1 MPLVFCEPKAL
12 SSPSAHSYAP
22 APRSFFIG
30 ISSGSLR
37 TGGFFFPFGSRLFHR
52 SCLWFPA
59 SRKLFLPLWLTS
71 VYWLPG
77 LVHSLLAFF
86 HCFSFSFPLFLIRR
100 LPFPGNVRG
109 IKQKSPLLPG
119 GRKAALQTADYLE
132 GFGPSAMPKAA
143 RKGSIPFLSPCG
155 CPFLT
160 WSRGRAGRPPAPHI
174 PFCRRRGSG

>member
-1 MPLVFCEPKAL
+1 MTFFIGHAFGLLRAESSFFPFGSQLCTSSPVFFHRYFLRFSANRRSFSSVMPLVSCEPKAL
-12 SSPSAHSYAP
+12 SSPLAHSYAS
-22 APRSFFIG
+22 ATRSGALAAGLF
-30 ISSGSLR
+30 SL
-37 TGGFFFPFGSRLFHR
+37 FFFQLSA
-52 SCLWFPA
+52 FPYPSPTF
-59 SRKLFLPLWLTS
+59 SRKCDGYKTKKP
-71 VYWLPG
+71 
-77 LVHSLLAFF
+77 
-86 HCFSFSFPLFLIRR
+86 
-100 LPFPGNVRG
+100 
-109 IKQKSPLLPG
+109 SPPW

>member
-22 APRSFFIG
+22 ATRSFFIG

-37 TGGFFFPFGSRLFHR
+37 TGGLFHR

-59 SRKLFLPLWLTS
+59 SRKLFLPLWLTAMHQ
-71 VYWLPG
+71 LPG

-132 GFGPSAMPKAA
+132 GFGSSAMPKAA
-143 RKGSIPFLSPCG
+143 RQGGIPFLSPFG

-160 WSRGRAGRPPAPHI
+160 WSRGWAGRPPAPHI

>member
-37 TGGFFFPFGSRLFHR
+37 TGGLFHR

-59 SRKLFLPLWLTS
+59 SRKLFLPLWLTAMHQ
-71 VYWLPG
+71 LPG
-77 LVHSLLAFF
+77 LVHSLLVFF

-100 LPFPGNVRG
+100 LPFPGNMRG

-119 GRKAALQTADYLE
+119 GRKAALQTADYWGE
-132 GFGPSAMPKAA
+132 SGSSAMPKAA
-143 RKGSIPFLSPCG
+143 RKDSIPFLSPFG

>member
-1 MPLVFCEPKAL
+1 MHQLPGLFSSVFPPVLCEPEVF
-12 SSPSAHSYAP
+12 SSPLA
-22 APRSFFIG
+22 RGFFIG
-30 ISSGSLR
+30 HASGFLRAESS
-37 TGGFFFPFGSRLFHR
+37 FFPFGSQLCISYPVWCTRCWPF
-52 SCLWFPA
+52 FIV
-59 SRKLFLPLWLTS
+59 FLS
-71 VYWLPG
+71 AFRF
-77 LVHSLLAFF
+77 SLSAAYL
-86 HCFSFSFPLFLIRR
+86 SPENIK
-100 LPFPGNVRG
+100 G

-132 GFGPSAMPKAA
+132 GFGSSAMPKAA